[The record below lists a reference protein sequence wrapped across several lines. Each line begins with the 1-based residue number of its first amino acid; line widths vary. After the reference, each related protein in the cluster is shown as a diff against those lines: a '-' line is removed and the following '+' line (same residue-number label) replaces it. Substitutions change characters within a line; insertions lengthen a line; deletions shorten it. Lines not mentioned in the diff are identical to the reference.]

1 MVIAIVVTTFV
12 GHRTRDACA
21 AAAVLPDASSDSL
34 GLVADVWTVG
44 RHLHDK
50 PEEVV
55 ALLRRFIELAE
66 ACGPFS
72 YAVSKT
78 AISLKGSRRGFA
90 GLAPRKASLDGYLDL
105 QRRVEDA
112 RIRRSSPYT
121 KRLFVHHFRIV
132 APSELDDEFAE
143 WLREAYAVGEG
154 AHLVP
159 SPTRG

>member
-1 MVIAIVVTTFV
+1 
-12 GHRTRDACA
+12 
-21 AAAVLPDASSDSL
+21 
-34 GLVADVWTVG
+34 VADEWTVE
-44 RHLHDK
+44 RHLHGK
-50 PEEVV
+50 PEHVV
-55 ALLRRFIELAE
+55 ALYRRFIALAE

-72 YAVSKT
+72 YAVTKT

-90 GLAPRKASLDGYLDL
+90 GLAPKKTSLDGFLDL

-132 APSELDDEFAE
+132 TLLELDDEFAG

-154 AHLVP
+154 AHLARR
-159 SPTRG
+159 SAES